1 MQNLFLLLV
10 MGIIGAFIGWIT
22 NVVAIKLLFRPY
34 RAYRIPLLDW
44 KIQGLIPKRQTDIAS
59 ALGDI
64 ISTELITGNDVLD
77 SLSRQDIKIRIREK
91 VEKYIRDQ
99 ISLRLPFVISEGIQA
114 SLAEFIAKILGQELD
129 KFLENPQ
136 VFFREDETNEIK
148 NEIKR
153 IVVTKVNSLEL
164 ISLEKIVY
172 SIANTELKH
181 IEIVGGVLGFII
193 GIVQGLISI
202 FGVFL
207 FKP

>member
-202 FGVFL
+202 FWRF
-207 FKP
+207 FI